1 MPALDQFGRPVAQNS
16 AYRWGRLLS
25 QIFHPIINGT
35 ASFLVVGALAGDFVD
50 QRWRGVGWALVCV
63 AMLVLPPTLF
73 FHYRLRRGAYSDG
86 DVSMRQQRYGLYAF
100 SLCSLVLTSLALYAL
115 STPTVFLRLIGAAIG
130 IMVAC
135 MLVNFVWKISIHS
148 ASIATLATLSTRLF
162 PPLGICLWIA
172 AFAVGWARIRTGNH
186 TPAQVIAG
194 WGVAV
199 AGVLLVGS

>member
-1 MPALDQFGRPVAQNS
+1 MPAIDQFGRPVAQNT

-50 QRWRGVGWALVCV
+50 QRWRGIGWALVCV
-63 AMLVLPPTLF
+63 AMLVLPPTIF
-73 FHYRLRRGAYSDG
+73 FHYRMRRGAYSDD
-86 DVSMRQQRYGLYAF
+86 DVSLRQQRYGLYVF
-100 SLCSLVLTSLALYAL
+100 SLGSLVLTSLALYSL
-115 STPTVFLRLIGAAIG
+115 SVPSVFLRLIGAAIG

-172 AFAVGWARIRTGNH
+172 ALAVGWARIRTGNH

-199 AGVLLVGS
+199 AGVLLAGS